1 MVALSILYISLSA
14 ILLIAGEI
22 CLFWIAK
29 GLSLGAFI
37 FSLIT
42 VAILGLVLFGLSYL
56 WKKWDCSK
64 RLARRGELKFILES
78 ISAWILLTLGFML
91 RMSFI
96 GHMPVTLDADG
107 QMVFTAARVLS
118 GLESFEAGEGVRQ
131 YMALLP
137 ETYLYPRILGSL
149 YEFFGYSEMAIPCL
163 NVVLS
168 ILSSCFLWRAAR
180 KAAGSKAGL
189 ICLFFACFSPSQ
201 ILFLNHGAPEYL
213 FLFFFVLSL
222 YLYEVLREFVLE
234 KRSLKANWTRLERFL
249 FLGLSG
255 MMGIVLSLL
264 AKSASQGMMISFI
277 FLALCILGFQK
288 LSISWPKPLGTDSS
302 IPKQTGRPAKPKFSW
317 PKLSMQG
324 FWKRPGIPALVVFVI
339 CTSLLNLSI
348 DRELGMESAKGLYAY
363 GYSLL
368 SGANLDSVGSFN
380 SKDSDY
386 LYSRL
391 QDNGS
396 ALDTQKDCFDL
407 AGKRRQEAGGR
418 FLGLV
423 LNKFAVLMSRDSFA
437 GEMVFMAGEWT
448 LLWLLLFSCAGL
460 IIMYFKGDSRL
471 SHLALIIF
479 LSLIFFVYFE
489 CRERYHF
496 YLIAALQILTGYS
509 YNEIFQ
515 KRKPCHDVTTQPR
528 V

>member
-1 MVALSILYISLSA
+1 
-14 ILLIAGEI
+14 
-22 CLFWIAK
+22 
-29 GLSLGAFI
+29 
-37 FSLIT
+37 
-42 VAILGLVLFGLSYL
+42 
-56 WKKWDCSK
+56 
-64 RLARRGELKFILES
+64 
-78 ISAWILLTLGFML
+78 
-91 RMSFI
+91 
-96 GHMPVTLDADG
+96 
-107 QMVFTAARVLS
+107 
-118 GLESFEAGEGVRQ
+118 
-131 YMALLP
+131 
-137 ETYLYPRILGSL
+137 
-149 YEFFGYSEMAIPCL
+149 
-163 NVVLS
+163 
-168 ILSSCFLWRAAR
+168 
-180 KAAGSKAGL
+180 
-189 ICLFFACFSPSQ
+189 
-201 ILFLNHGAPEYL
+201 
-213 FLFFFVLSL
+213 
-222 YLYEVLREFVLE
+222 
-234 KRSLKANWTRLERFL
+234 
-249 FLGLSG
+249 
-255 MMGIVLSLL
+255 
-264 AKSASQGMMISFI
+264 
-277 FLALCILGFQK
+277 
-288 LSISWPKPLGTDSS
+288 
-302 IPKQTGRPAKPKFSW
+302 
-317 PKLSMQG
+317 
-324 FWKRPGIPALVVFVI
+324 
-339 CTSLLNLSI
+339 
-348 DRELGMESAKGLYAY
+348 MESAKGLYAY